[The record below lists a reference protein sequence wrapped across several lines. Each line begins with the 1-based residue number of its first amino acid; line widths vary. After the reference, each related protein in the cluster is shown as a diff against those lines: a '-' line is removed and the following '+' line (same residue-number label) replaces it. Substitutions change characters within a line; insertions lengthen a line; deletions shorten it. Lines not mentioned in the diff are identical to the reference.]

1 MFSKK
6 ADCPL
11 WRAPCKEHQCRW
23 FINVIGQ
30 NPNTGEQINKWGC
43 SMELLP
49 MLVIENAQQTRQAG
63 ASIDSF
69 RNEMVRAN
77 GVLGAQLALHDDR
90 LRLTSE

>member
-1 MFSKK
+1 
-6 ADCPL
+6 
-11 WRAPCKEHQCRW
+11 
-23 FINVIGQ
+23 
-30 NPNTGEQINKWGC
+30 
-43 SMELLP
+43 MELLP